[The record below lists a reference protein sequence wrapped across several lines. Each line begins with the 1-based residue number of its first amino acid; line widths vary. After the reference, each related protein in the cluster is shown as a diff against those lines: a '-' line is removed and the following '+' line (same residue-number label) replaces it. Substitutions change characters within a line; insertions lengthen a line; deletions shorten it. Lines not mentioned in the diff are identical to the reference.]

1 MKQIINLFP
10 MKEKNTNIKT
20 YSSSKPHNLQCKSQG
35 GKRPRIKSSKTV
47 YSTPNLKLE
56 IK

>member
-20 YSSSKPHNLQCKSQG
+20 YTSSKPHDLQCKLQ
-35 GKRPRIKSSKTV
+35 GKRPRIKAIKTV
-47 YSTPNLKLE
+47 YSTPNLKLKSNE
-56 IK
+56 

>member
-1 MKQIINLFP
+1 MKKPILNLFL

-20 YSSSKPHNLQCKSQG
+20 YSSSKPHDLQCKLQ

-47 YSTPNLKLE
+47 YSTPNLK